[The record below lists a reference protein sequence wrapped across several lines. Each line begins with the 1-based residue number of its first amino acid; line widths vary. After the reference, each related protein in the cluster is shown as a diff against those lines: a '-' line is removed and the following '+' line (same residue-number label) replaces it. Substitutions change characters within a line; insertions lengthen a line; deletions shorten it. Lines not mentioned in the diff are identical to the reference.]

1 MKGPWFDRRHLP
13 LLRFPLI
20 LFALASLVI
29 WSEWSLN
36 RVAED
41 INLRMYYSGRL
52 EESARLE
59 TESHHFFEAAEFYV
73 AGIDGVTRDDVEMA
87 LNLLW
92 SRATVMATPSFRKAM
107 DGQFKDTSMITELVE
122 ALPEFEAAMNKLKPG
137 DEDSYKPLALLSAR
151 FSRRLSEFGEQA
163 WNLRQERMARS
174 VELGLQSVSMLR
186 WVQSGF
192 GIISVFAMLYVIAEL
207 FISRRMNGRLNRAI
221 EEKQKML
228 RRDHLTGIGNRFR
241 FEEVL
246 SRLLAEG
253 ETNFSVLYFD
263 LDGFKLVNDEHGHAA
278 GDRLLCHVAACL
290 QEGCGTMDQ
299 VARFGGDEF
308 AVLLHGNETR
318 ARSYA
323 ETVLLRVARPV
334 LGDASE
340 LPGAASAGICHV
352 GEVAPGNSSMDEL
365 MRCADMALYAAKNAG
380 RNCIRVFS
388 AAMVE
393 EFVRL
398 REEPEEEPVE
408 EPHTSAA
415 ITLSLSGVGHA

>member
-1 MKGPWFDRRHLP
+1 MMGPWFDRRHLP

-29 WSEWSLN
+29 WSELSLN

-59 TESHHFFEAAEFYV
+59 TEAQHFFEAAEFYV
-73 AGIDGVTRDDVEMA
+73 AGLDGVTRDDVELA

-92 SRATVMATPSFRKAM
+92 SRATVMATPSFRAAM
-107 DGQFKDTSMITELVE
+107 SEQFEDTDMITELVE
-122 ALPEFEAAMNKLKPG
+122 ALPELEAAMNKLKPG
-137 DEDSYKPLALLSAR
+137 DEESYKPLSVLNARFAKRLSA
-151 FSRRLSEFGEQA
+151 FGEQA

-186 WVQSGF
+186 LVQSGF
-192 GIISVFAMLYVIAEL
+192 GVISVFAMLYVIAEL
-207 FISRRMNGRLNRAI
+207 FISRRLNGRLNRAI

-246 SRLLAEG
+246 SRLLASG

-263 LDGFKLVNDEHGHAA
+263 LDGFKRVNDEHGHAA

-290 QEGCGTMDQ
+290 QEGCASTDL

-308 AVLLHGNETR
+308 AVLLHGSEAR

-334 LGDASE
+334 IGDASE
-340 LPGAASAGICHV
+340 IPGAASAGICHV

-393 EFVRL
+393 EFMRL
-398 REEPEEEPVE
+398 RAEPEGVPQEEPAP
-408 EPHTSAA
+408 SATPALA
-415 ITLSLSGVGHA
+415 IGGLGHA

>member
-29 WSEWSLN
+29 WSELSLN
-36 RVAED
+36 RVAQD
-41 INLRMYYSGRL
+41 INQRMFYSGRL

-59 TESHHFFEAAEFYV
+59 TEAHHFFEAAEFYV
-73 AGIDGVTRDDVEMA
+73 AGFDGVGREDVELA

-92 SRATVMATPSFRKAM
+92 SRATVMATPSFRAAM
-107 DGQFKDTSMITELVE
+107 SSQFKDTDMITELVE
-122 ALPEFEAAMNKLKPG
+122 ALPEFEAAMNNLKPG
-137 DEDSYKPLALLSAR
+137 DEESYKPLAKMNAR
-151 FSRRLSEFGEQA
+151 FARRLSEFGEQA

-186 WVQSGF
+186 WVQGGF
-192 GIISVFAMLYVIAEL
+192 GVISVFAILYVIAEL
-207 FISRRMNGRLNRAI
+207 FISRRLNSRLNRAI

-246 SRLLAEG
+246 THLLAAG
-253 ETNFSVLYFD
+253 EANFSVLYFD
-263 LDGFKLVNDEHGHAA
+263 LDGFKLINDEHGHAA

-290 QEGCGTMDQ
+290 QENCGSSDL

-308 AVLLHGNETR
+308 AVLLHGNEAR

-334 LGDASE
+334 VGDASE

-352 GEVAPGNSSMDEL
+352 GEVAPSNSSMDEL

-398 REEPEEEPVE
+398 RAEREGVSEQE
-408 EPHTSAA
+408 TATTA
-415 ITLSLSGVGHA
+415 TLSLAHGGAGHA